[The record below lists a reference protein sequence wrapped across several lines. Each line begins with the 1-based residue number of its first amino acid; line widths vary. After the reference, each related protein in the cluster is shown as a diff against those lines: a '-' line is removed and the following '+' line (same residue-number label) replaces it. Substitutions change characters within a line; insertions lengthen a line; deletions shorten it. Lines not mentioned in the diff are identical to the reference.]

1 MRFGFGCAAFLNL
14 RQTPRHEVINWGK
27 KDGGGR
33 KSEKKHGWVNLAG
46 SVRSHRAL
54 MS

>member
-27 KDGGGR
+27 KMEAAGRVKKNMDG
-33 KSEKKHGWVNLAG
+33 
-46 SVRSHRAL
+46 
-54 MS
+54 